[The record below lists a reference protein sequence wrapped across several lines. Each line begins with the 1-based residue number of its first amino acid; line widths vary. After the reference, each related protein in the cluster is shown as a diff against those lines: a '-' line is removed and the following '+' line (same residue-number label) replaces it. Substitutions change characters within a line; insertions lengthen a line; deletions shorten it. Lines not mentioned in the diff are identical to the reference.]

1 MPTEA
6 GTALRVISSAK
17 GTATKDHAASPALHR
32 PPTPW
37 PAAIKALSS
46 RVAHF
51 GGLASRSSSV
61 HSMFELLDRYSPRDV
76 TVTLLGETGVGKDVI
91 ARALHA
97 ASRRANEP
105 FVVFD
110 CGAVANNLAESELLG
125 HERGSFT
132 GAIAGHAGAFE
143 RANGGT
149 LFLDEIAELPID
161 LQPRLLRALE
171 SRSVRRVGGKLDRR
185 VDVRIVAATH
195 RDLRARVASGTFR
208 EDLYYRLA
216 VGVVPVPALR
226 ERLTDLPILVPKI
239 LADLGYPE
247 MRVADATYDALA
259 AHDWP
264 GNIRELKNALAC
276 ATAFCDSGSNMIF
289 PRHVRTIAQ
298 SMPLASAATGC
309 PGGIDHLPLG
319 GMSLEEIERVA
330 IRQTL
335 VQTEGNKADA
345 ARSLGIA
352 VSTLYEKLKKHGL

>member
-1 MPTEA
+1 M
-6 GTALRVISSAK
+6 
-17 GTATKDHAASPALHR
+17 
-32 PPTPW
+32 
-37 PAAIKALSS
+37 
-46 RVAHF
+46 
-51 GGLASRSSSV
+51 
-61 HSMFELLDRYSPRDV
+61 
-76 TVTLLGETGVGKDVI
+76 
-91 ARALHA
+91 
-97 ASRRANEP
+97 
-105 FVVFD
+105 
-110 CGAVANNLAESELLG
+110 
-125 HERGSFT
+125 
-132 GAIAGHAGAFE
+132 
-143 RANGGT
+143 
-149 LFLDEIAELPID
+149 
-161 LQPRLLRALE
+161 
-171 SRSVRRVGGKLDRR
+171 RRVGGKLDRR